1 MFTPIFTDGV
11 WNTSFKT
18 DLKEYCD
25 FVKNND
31 TGRALSNK
39 GGYQSNDC
47 NLSDP
52 ILSPLISHI
61 QKETL
66 NFSRLFN
73 MTYDSFKVDNMW
85 ININGYKDYNNN
97 HHHPGCLFSGVYYIS
112 TPLDCGNIEF
122 IRSTERV
129 MVYDWEVPITDFNSY
144 NCFNWYL
151 PAEQHR
157 CYIFPSFYEHR
168 VLPNRNKEERY
179 SISFNLS
186 SNS

>member
-1 MFTPIFTDGV
+1 
-11 WNTSFKT
+11 
-18 DLKEYCD
+18 
-25 FVKNND
+25 
-31 TGRALSNK
+31 
-39 GGYQSNDC
+39 
-47 NLSDP
+47 
-52 ILSPLISHI
+52 
-61 QKETL
+61 
-66 NFSRLFN
+66 

-144 NCFNWYL
+144 NCFNWNL